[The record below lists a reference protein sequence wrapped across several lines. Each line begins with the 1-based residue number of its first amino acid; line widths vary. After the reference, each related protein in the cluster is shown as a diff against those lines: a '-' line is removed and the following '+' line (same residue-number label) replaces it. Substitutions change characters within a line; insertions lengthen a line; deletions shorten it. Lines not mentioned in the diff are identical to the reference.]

1 MHTLRLALALVGF
14 IASLIVVTSC
24 GSPAQQ
30 AGIGTEC
37 AANDDCNQGGD
48 DDDFEQTCLSFK
60 GGYCGLEDCANDSDC
75 LGGSACV
82 THDDGA
88 NYCFLL
94 CRDKPECNGGRS
106 AENESN
112 CSGNI
117 TFIDPQDDG
126 VKACVP
132 PSA

>member
-1 MHTLRLALALVGF
+1 MHRTLVPFAAALLATVAIVGF
-14 IASLIVVTSC
+14 GSC
-24 GSPAQQ
+24 GSPAEQ
-30 AGIGTEC
+30 AGIGREC
-37 AANDDCNQGGD
+37 AADDDCNEGD
-48 DDDFEQTCLSFK
+48 RDDNQCLAFK
-60 GGYCGLEDCANDSDC
+60 GGYCGLEDCANDEDC
-75 LGGSACV
+75 PDGSACV
-82 THDDGA
+82 THDDGE

-112 CSGNI
+112 CSSSV
-117 TFIDPQDDG
+117 TFIDAQEDG

>member
-1 MHTLRLALALVGF
+1 MHTLRFPLALFALTVST
-14 IASLIVVTSC
+14 AVTSC

-30 AGIGTEC
+30 AGIGREC
-37 AANDDCNQGGD
+37 AVDDDCNEGD
-48 DDDFEQTCLSFK
+48 DGDDIDNTCLAFK
-60 GGYCGLEDCANDSDC
+60 GGYCGREDCADDADC
-75 LGGSACV
+75 PDGSACV
-82 THDDGA
+82 THDDGE

-94 CRDKPECNGGRS
+94 CRDKPECNGDRS

-112 CSGNI
+112 CSANI
-117 TFIDPQDDG
+117 TFVDAQEEN

>member
-1 MHTLRLALALVGF
+1 MIYIHRPCATRVLSLCALLLAVAVG
-14 IASLIVVTSC
+14 AC
-24 GSPAQQ
+24 GTPAQQ
-30 AGIGTEC
+30 AGIGIEC
-37 AANDDCNQGGD
+37 AADDDCND
-48 DDDFEQTCLSFK
+48 DNKCLAFK
-60 GGYCGLEDCANDSDC
+60 GGYCGLEDCDSDEDC
-75 LGGSACV
+75 PGGSACV
-82 THDDGA
+82 THDDGE

-106 AENESN
+106 GENESN

-117 TFIDPQDDG
+117 TFIDAQDDG

>member
-1 MHTLRLALALVGF
+1 MHTLRLPLGLFAFLLM
-14 IASLIVVTSC
+14 TSC

-30 AGIGTEC
+30 AGIGIEC
-37 AANDDCNQGGD
+37 AADDDCNQND
-48 DDDFEQTCLSFK
+48 DDIEQECLAFK
-60 GGYCGLEDCANDSDC
+60 GGYCGLEDCDSDEDC
-75 LGGSACV
+75 PGGSACV
-82 THDDGA
+82 THDDGV

-94 CRDKPECNGGRS
+94 CRDKPECNGDRS

-112 CSGNI
+112 CSANI
-117 TFIDPQDDG
+117 TFIDAQEDG